1 MSAAAGVNY
10 IGSYLSYFDNDGNDR
25 KIEKCVTVLRSGSW
39 MLLNI
44 GDCGHL

>member
-10 IGSYLSYFDNDGNDR
+10 IGSYLSYLITMEMTV